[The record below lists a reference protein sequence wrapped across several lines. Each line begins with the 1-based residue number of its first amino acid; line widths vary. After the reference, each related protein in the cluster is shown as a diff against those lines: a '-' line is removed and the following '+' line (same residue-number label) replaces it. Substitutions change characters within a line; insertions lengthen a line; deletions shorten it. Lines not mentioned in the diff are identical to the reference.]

1 MRIIITGSSGFIGF
15 HLANNISKKNS
26 VLGLDCHSKYY
37 SVSLKKKRLSILR
50 RNKKFLFKKINL
62 NNINIL
68 RKVFKIYQP
77 DIVFHLAGQPG
88 VLYSFK
94 NPKSYKINNVFAT
107 KNICQVAKEFN
118 VKKFVFASS
127 SSVYGDQ
134 KKFPIKE
141 NFKLNPKN
149 PYAITKLRSEKTV
162 IKNFKKKKIEFIIF
176 RFFTVF
182 GPFGRPDMFVH
193 KLLNAIKKKNK
204 IKLYNNGLNFRDFT
218 YVDDVVKIL
227 KKSIQ
232 KKLNGEIINICRSN
246 PIITNNLLKYVIK
259 IYGNKKIL
267 IEKTGFVKGEMLK
280 THGSNQKLRKFLGKI
295 NFTDLKKGLK
305 KTINIYKKLS
315 M

>member
-1 MRIIITGSSGFIGF
+1 
-15 HLANNISKKNS
+15 
-26 VLGLDCHSKYY
+26 
-37 SVSLKKKRLSILR
+37 
-50 RNKKFLFKKINL
+50 
-62 NNINIL
+62 
-68 RKVFKIYQP
+68 
-77 DIVFHLAGQPG
+77 
-88 VLYSFK
+88 
-94 NPKSYKINNVFAT
+94 
-107 KNICQVAKEFN
+107 
-118 VKKFVFASS
+118 
-127 SSVYGDQ
+127 
-134 KKFPIKE
+134 
-141 NFKLNPKN
+141 
-149 PYAITKLRSEKTV
+149 
-162 IKNFKKKKIEFIIF
+162 
-176 RFFTVF
+176 
-182 GPFGRPDMFVH
+182 MFVH

-295 NFTDLKKGLK
+295 NFTDLKNGLK